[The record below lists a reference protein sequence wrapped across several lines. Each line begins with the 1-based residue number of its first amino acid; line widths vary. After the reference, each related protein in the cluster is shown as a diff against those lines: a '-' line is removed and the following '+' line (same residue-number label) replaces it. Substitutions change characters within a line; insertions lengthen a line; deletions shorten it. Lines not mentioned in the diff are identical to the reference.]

1 VLAYAVA
8 QRRREIGIRRAFG
21 ANTLSVAA
29 MVARQG
35 LALTS
40 LGLLLGALLALA
52 GTRAMGSL
60 LAGVKPI
67 NPGAIAMAAA
77 ILLLSA
83 LAAAL
88 VPSLAAARVD
98 PAGILRDE

>member
-1 VLAYAVA
+1 
-8 QRRREIGIRRAFG
+8 
-21 ANTLSVAA
+21 
-29 MVARQG
+29 
-35 LALTS
+35 
-40 LGLLLGALLALA
+40 
-52 GTRAMGSL
+52 MGSL